1 MQYPKLCITSFRENG
16 LIRISFALEN
26 NISKSSS
33 RYPDTT
39 IALVETAPPEVVR
52 DDHIGDGVE
61 HELNVVGVR
70 GAGHVAVDLLGG
82 ALVLGFELG
91 LDVGGR
97 FPVLLSPCGKL
108 HEKKGEIN
116 YLRSNGPNT
125 EKKRKR

>member
-97 FPVLLSPCGKL
+97 FPVLLSPCGTL
-108 HEKKGEIN
+108 HEKKGKIN
-116 YLRSNGPNT
+116 YSRSNGPNT

>member
-108 HEKKGEIN
+108 HEKKGKLII
-116 YLRSNGPNT
+116 
-125 EKKRKR
+125 